1 MAPVRRY
8 RCNNFSHLR
17 HFLSIGFCA
26 KNWNDCGENLLT
38 RDRRVPGPKRL
49 KYFQNFRRGGLSTT
63 TFCHES
69 VTMFRFIRAVSSA
82 VRASRLH
89 REGPRFKSVT
99 AHQVLPHAGDVVQLV
114 RTLPCHGRG
123 RGFESRRPRHIFRY
137 SGFHLDSSAPP
148 SLLGVPISRARFA
161 LLPFYWRLNSAAAR
175 VMIR

>member
-26 KNWNDCGENLLT
+26 KNWNDCAENLSA
-38 RDRRVPGPKRL
+38 RERPVPGPKRL
-49 KYFQNFRRGGLSTT
+49 KYFQNFRRGGLSAT

-99 AHQVLPHAGDVVQLV
+99 AHQQMHIRGDVVQLV

-137 SGFHLDSSAPP
+137 SEFHLNSSSPP
-148 SLLGVPISRARFA
+148 SSWASPLFARFA

-175 VMIR
+175 VIIR

>member
-1 MAPVRRY
+1 
-8 RCNNFSHLR
+8 
-17 HFLSIGFCA
+17 
-26 KNWNDCGENLLT
+26 
-38 RDRRVPGPKRL
+38 
-49 KYFQNFRRGGLSTT
+49 
-63 TFCHES
+63 
-69 VTMFRFIRAVSSA
+69 MFRFIRAVSSA